1 MSVLSR
7 AITVSAMC
15 ANVLVA
21 EDDVKQ
27 AEIIGHYLARNGH
40 VARLVHDGRTALEE
54 IRRWPPDLLVL
65 DIMLP
70 GVDGLDICRVL
81 RAEPAHA
88 GLPVLMLTARTA
100 EEDLLLAFD
109 LGADEYVTKPYSPRE
124 LMARIR
130 NLLRRVERLA
140 EAERSSPSPTGT
152 AGDASGVLTA
162 GAITV
167 DRRRHTIT
175 VGGRPVTCTAGEFDL
190 LAAMAAEPGRV
201 FTRRQLLAVSRGTNA
216 YITERTVD
224 VHVLNLRKKIEADP
238 SSPVH
243 LLTVYKVGYKLNDRT
258 PAGTSLPSD
267 SW

>member
-1 MSVLSR
+1 
-7 AITVSAMC
+7 MC

-27 AEIIGHYLARNGH
+27 AEIIGHYLVRDGH

-54 IRRWPPDLLVL
+54 VRRWPPDLLVL
-65 DIMLP
+65 DVMMP
-70 GVDGLDICRVL
+70 GIDGLDICRVL
-81 RAEPAHA
+81 RAEPAYA
-88 GLPVLMLTARTA
+88 GLPVLMLTARAT

-130 NLLRRVERLA
+130 NLLKRVERLTEVSLRA
-140 EAERSSPSPTGT
+140 STGT
-152 AGDASGVLTA
+152 AGDTPGVLTA

-167 DRRRHTIT
+167 DPRRHT
-175 VGGRPVTCTAGEFDL
+175 VSVEGRPVLCTAGEFDL
-190 LAAMAAEPGRV
+190 LTAMAAEPGRV
-201 FTRRQLLAVSRGTNA
+201 FTRRQLIAISRGTNA

-258 PAGTSLPSD
+258 PEDTSQPSEN
-267 SW
+267 

>member
-1 MSVLSR
+1 
-7 AITVSAMC
+7 MC

-27 AEIIGHYLARNGH
+27 AEIIGHYLVREGH
-40 VARLVHDGRTALEE
+40 TARLVHDGRTALEE
-54 IRRWPPDLLVL
+54 IRRRPPDVLVL
-65 DIMLP
+65 DVMMP

-81 RAEPAHA
+81 RAEPAHR
-88 GLPVLMLTARTA
+88 GLPVLMLTARTT

-140 EAERSSPSPTGT
+140 EAELQSRAT
-152 AGDASGVLTA
+152 AGDTTGVLTA
-162 GAITV
+162 GAVVV
-167 DRRRHTIT
+167 DPRRHT
-175 VGGRPVTCTAGEFDL
+175 VMVDGRQVVCTAGEFDL

-224 VHVLNLRKKIEADP
+224 VHVLNLRKKIETDP

-258 PAGTSLPSD
+258 PAGTYAPPD

>member
-1 MSVLSR
+1 
-7 AITVSAMC
+7 MC

-27 AEIIGHYLARNGH
+27 AEIIGHYLVREGH
-40 VARLVHDGRTALEE
+40 VARIVHDGRTALEE
-54 IRRWPPDLLVL
+54 IRHRPPDLLVL
-65 DIMLP
+65 DVMMP

-81 RAEPAHA
+81 RAEPAHT
-88 GLPVLMLTARTA
+88 GLPVLMLTARTT
-100 EEDLLLAFD
+100 EEDMLLAFD

-140 EAERSSPSPTGT
+140 QAELSSRT
-152 AGDASGVLTA
+152 AGADTAGVLTA

-167 DRRRHTIT
+167 DPRRHT
-175 VGGRPVTCTAGEFDL
+175 VSVDGRQVVCTAGEFDL

-224 VHVLNLRKKIEADP
+224 VHVLNLRKKIESDP
-238 SSPVH
+238 RSPVH

-258 PAGTSLPSD
+258 PAGTSPHSD
-267 SW
+267 PW

>member
-1 MSVLSR
+1 MG
-7 AITVSAMC
+7 

-27 AEIIGHYLARNGH
+27 AEIIGHYLVREGH
-40 VARLVHDGRTALEE
+40 VARIVHDGRTALEE
-54 IRRWPPDLLVL
+54 IRRRPPDLLVL
-65 DIMLP
+65 DVMMP

-88 GLPVLMLTARTA
+88 SLPVLMLTARTT

-140 EAERSSPSPTGT
+140 EAEAEQSSRSPAGT
-152 AGDASGVLTA
+152 AGEAYGVLTA
-162 GAITV
+162 GAIEV
-167 DRRRHTIT
+167 NRRRHTVT
-175 VGGRPVTCTAGEFDL
+175 VDGRPVVCTAGEFDL
-190 LAAMAAEPGRV
+190 LAAMAAEPGQV

-243 LLTVYKVGYKLNDRT
+243 LQTVYKVGYKLNDRT
-258 PAGTSLPSD
+258 PSDTSLPADLPSE
-267 SW
+267 SR